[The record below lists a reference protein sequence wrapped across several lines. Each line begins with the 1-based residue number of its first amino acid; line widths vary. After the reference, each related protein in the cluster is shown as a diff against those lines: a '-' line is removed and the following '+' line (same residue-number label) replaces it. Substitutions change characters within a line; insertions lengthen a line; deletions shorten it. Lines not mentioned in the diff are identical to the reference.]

1 MSVTR
6 YLQTLCIAYEAADF
20 YTSYGQRMASQPMQL
35 QAYMISCK
43 PSVPDVTAATVRKFT
58 SRFVDRFPFP
68 DTDVNLNVAFETLAV
83 SLEKKAFDAAEH
95 AEAILM
101 ALACSTLSDNSVEGL
116 DSEDAAIQSIFR
128 VSATPVS
135 LSTRHSAD
143 MFRHWQTTRIPVGI
157 CEKCCYCC
165 HKLAELLKRRAG
177 LDCVLPGQGTHSTAV
192 LPCIPPAGLPTDVL
206 VELRV
211 ILLRVLHGTIETVLD
226 TIRSAQTSP
235 TDSTSTEA
243 PPLHKSGDFRA
254 RRFTLTPDNSP
265 DISPQPEESVG
276 GPEPESGSTED
287 FRL

>member
-6 YLQTLCIAYEAADF
+6 YLETLCIAYEAAEF

-35 QAYMISCK
+35 QAYMISSK
-43 PSVPDVTAATVRKFT
+43 PGIPDVTAATVREFA
-58 SRFVDRFPFP
+58 SRFVDRFSFA
-68 DTDVNLNVAFETLAV
+68 DTTVDAALETLAV

-101 ALACSTLSDNSVEGL
+101 ALACSSLSGTVSFEGL
-116 DSEDAAIQSIFR
+116 DSEDAAIPSIFR
-128 VSATPVS
+128 VSTTPVS

-143 MFRHWQTTRIPVGI
+143 MFLHWQTTRIPVGVS
-157 CEKCCYCC
+157 KQCCFCC

-177 LDCVLPGQGTHSTAV
+177 LDCVLPGQGTHSTIV
-192 LPCIPPAGLPTDVL
+192 PWIPPAGLPPDVL
-206 VELRV
+206 VELRE
-211 ILLRVLHGTIETVLD
+211 ILLRVLHNTIENVLD

-235 TDSTSTEA
+235 AESSTEA
-243 PPLHKSGDFRA
+243 LHKSDDFRA

-265 DISPQPEESVG
+265 DIPPQPEEPVCDLA
-276 GPEPESGSTED
+276 SGSTEE